1 MVFRSQH
8 LRSQRAKGGDSLPS
22 SAAAILQGRRQEEK
36 QVWKGSSQLPFR
48 HTPLGYTHG
57 TPTSEEQVGLT
68 PGKRARL
75 ETTQTILSD
84 TWVPA

>member
-48 HTPLGYTHG
+48 HTPLGYT
-57 TPTSEEQVGLT
+57 SEEQVGLT